1 MGQKPLAGNPRPARR
16 KAGMLQVA
24 AAVFWSFL
32 GVRKSKDRDA
42 DAANITPVQ
51 VIVMGIIGAGV
62 FVTCLILIV
71 RWVTR

>member
-1 MGQKPLAGNPRPARR
+1 MGQVPQAGDPKPARR
-16 KAGMLQVA
+16 KAGLLQVA
-24 AAVFWSFL
+24 RAVFWSFL

-42 DAANITPVQ
+42 DAENIRPAQ

>member
-1 MGQKPLAGNPRPARR
+1 MGQTPQAGNPGPVPSR
-16 KAGMLQVA
+16 AGLLRVA
-24 AAVFWSFL
+24 TTVFWSFL

-51 VIVMGIIGAGV
+51 VILMGIIGAGV
-62 FVTCLILIV
+62 FVTCLVLIV

>member
-1 MGQKPLAGNPRPARR
+1 MGHTPQAGDPGPVPRR
-16 KAGMLQVA
+16 AGLLQVA
-24 AAVFWSFL
+24 TAVFWSFL
-32 GVRKSKDRDA
+32 GVRKTKDRDA

-62 FVTCLILIV
+62 FVTCLVLIV

>member
-1 MGQKPLAGNPRPARR
+1 MGEGPQTGDSNPARR
-16 KAGMLQVA
+16 KAGLLQVA

-42 DAANITPVQ
+42 DAENIRPTQ

>member
-1 MGQKPLAGNPRPARR
+1 MGQTPQARDPRPVPR
-16 KAGMLQVA
+16 KAGPLRVA
-24 AAVFWSFL
+24 TAVFWSFL

-62 FVTCLILIV
+62 FVTCLVLIV

>member
-1 MGQKPLAGNPRPARR
+1 MGQEPLAGKSRPARR

-32 GVRKSKDRDA
+32 GVRKSKDREA
-42 DAANITPVQ
+42 DAANISPVQ

>member
-1 MGQKPLAGNPRPARR
+1 MPQAPQAGDPRPARR
-16 KAGMLQVA
+16 KAGLLQVA
-24 AAVFWSFL
+24 TAVFWSFL

>member
-1 MGQKPLAGNPRPARR
+1 MVPMPRAEGPQAPHGR
-16 KAGMLQVA
+16 ASLLQVA

-32 GVRKSKDRDA
+32 GVRKSKDHDA
-42 DAANITPVQ
+42 DAVSIKPAQ

-71 RWVTR
+71 RWVTH

>member
-1 MGQKPLAGNPRPARR
+1 MGQVPQAGDPQPARR
-16 KAGMLQVA
+16 KARLLQVA
-24 AAVFWSFL
+24 RAVFWSFL

-42 DAANITPVQ
+42 DAESIRPAQ